1 MRYID
6 QMKTSTI
13 PSLRV
18 EPEFREQLESVLRE
32 GETLS
37 SFVEASL
44 RERVRSR
51 IEQAEFVARGL
62 ASLEEVKRGGKTYTI
77 DEVLGRL
84 QAKLDTAR
92 DEMESRR
99 KKVAAR

>member
-1 MRYID
+1 MRYSAR
-6 QMKTSTI
+6 MKSSTI
-13 PSLRV
+13 PPLRV

-37 SFVEASL
+37 SFVETAL

-62 ASLEEVKRGGKTYTI
+62 ASLEEAKRTGITYTI
-77 DEVLGRL
+77 DEVTERL
-84 QAKLDTAR
+84 QTKLDKAR
-92 DEMESRR
+92 SQMQSRR
-99 KKVAAR
+99 KRVAAR